1 MKIFVDAHK
10 FDHSLQ
16 GSSTYIK
23 GLYNSLVE
31 YDDVE
36 ITVCANDLENL
47 KIHFQ
52 DERFKFIKLESKS
65 KYIRLAFEYPKLLRK
80 GEFDFAHFQYIIPP
94 CKYCKY
100 INTLH
105 DLLFLEFPN
114 YFPWYYRFINGKLF
128 RISALKS
135 DIVLTV
141 SKYSQNAIYKYFNI
155 APEKVHITSN
165 AVQLFTPRNID
176 IKQKYN
182 IDKYILYVSRYEPR
196 KNHTLLL
203 KAYLENALYLQGY
216 DLVFIGSRK
225 ESIEKL
231 AFNKLLAEI
240 PRDLMHHIKFYEGVS
255 VDELNCFYQNAACFV
270 FPSLAEGFGIPPLE
284 AAVYNC
290 KVVCSNSTA
299 MSDFNFFKYS
309 FNPNSLEDLKQKLNE
324 ALSDKAYPFESI
336 KEKVLKMYNWDN
348 IVSEYYK
355 VLKGNK

>member
-16 GSSTYIK
+16 GTSTYIK
-23 GLYNSLVE
+23 GLYNSLVN

-36 ITVCANDLENL
+36 ITICANDLENL

-52 DERFKFIKLESKS
+52 DERFKFIKSKSKS
-65 KYIRLAFEYPKLLRK
+65 KYMRLAFEYPKLIK
-80 GEFDFAHFQYIIPP
+80 EGKFDFAHFQYIIPP
-94 CKYCKY
+94 VKYCKY
-100 INTLH
+100 INTVH
-105 DLLFLEFPN
+105 DLLFLEFPD
-114 YFPWYYRFINGKLF
+114 YFPWLYRFINGHLF

-141 SKYSQNAIYKYFNI
+141 SKYSQNAIGKHFKI
-155 APEKVHITSN
+155 SPEKVHITSN
-165 AVQLFTPRNID
+165 AVQLLTPKSFNV
-176 IKQKYN
+176 KQKYN
-182 IDKYILYVSRYEPR
+182 IEKYILYVSRYEPR
-196 KNHTLLL
+196 KNHILLL

-225 ESIEKL
+225 ESIEQL
-231 AFNKLLAEI
+231 AFNKLIAEI
-240 PRDLMHHIKFYEGVS
+240 PRDIMHHIKFYEGVS

-284 AAVYNC
+284 AAVNYC

-309 FNPNSLEDLKQKLNE
+309 FNPNSLDDLKQKLND
-324 ALSDKAYPFESI
+324 ALLDKAYPFEII
-336 KEKVLKMYNWDN
+336 KEKVLKMYNWES
-348 IVSEYYK
+348 IAIEYFK
-355 VLKGNK
+355 VLKENK